1 MKIHNKNRVE
11 ASSGTRKKSPSVSEK
26 SYKHTC
32 CSKQAQKGR
41 YCSDCGGKRAESSVY
56 GDSEDEAKS
65 KMEKTDGGRS
75 GFHKWT
81 KQQDE
86 KIKQMK
92 LDNNWSWNE
101 IGKKVGASKKEVQH
115 RFKELQMI
123 DHASRK
129 SSAEYDSENTQR
141 DGLGIHDVEAV
152 NTGDLD
158 FTNLFLDDDSG
169 VDGGASGN
177 DAPFSTLTGHE
188 GYKKKTKKAEKKEKN
203 KQANSPRI
211 KDVGGEWH
219 EIQRGEGFE
228 EQHRAGH
235 LKVDEF
241 WTQDYCDVLEAL
253 EARHR
258 EDKWLHMQADFFNL
272 TQQHVDA
279 SIIAQKFKDD
289 GFI

>member
-1 MKIHNKNRVE
+1 MYNKNRVKL
-11 ASSGTRKKSPSVSEK
+11 SSSTRKESASVSKK
-26 SYKHTC
+26 SDKHTC

-56 GDSEDEAKS
+56 EDSEDESKS
-65 KMEKTDGGRS
+65 KMKQTDAGKS
-75 GFHKWT
+75 GFRNWT

-92 LDNNWSWNE
+92 CENKWSWNE
-101 IGKKVGASKKEVQH
+101 IGMKVGASKKEVQH

-123 DHASRK
+123 DHAGRK
-129 SSAEYDSENTQR
+129 ASAEYDSEKSQP
-141 DGLGIHDVEAV
+141 DGLGIHGVEAV
-152 NTGDLD
+152 DTGDLD
-158 FTNLFLDDDSG
+158 FTNLFLEDDSG
-169 VDGGASGN
+169 VEGGASGN
-177 DAPFSTLTGHE
+177 DAPFSTLTGYE
-188 GYKKKTKKAEKKEKN
+188 GYKKKTKKGEKKKN
-203 KQANSPRI
+203 KQASSPRI
-211 KDVGGEWH
+211 KDAGGDWY
-219 EIQRGEGFE
+219 EIQKGEGFE

-235 LKVDEF
+235 LKVDDF

-258 EDKWLHMQADFFNL
+258 ENKWLHIQADFFNL

-289 GFI
+289 GLI